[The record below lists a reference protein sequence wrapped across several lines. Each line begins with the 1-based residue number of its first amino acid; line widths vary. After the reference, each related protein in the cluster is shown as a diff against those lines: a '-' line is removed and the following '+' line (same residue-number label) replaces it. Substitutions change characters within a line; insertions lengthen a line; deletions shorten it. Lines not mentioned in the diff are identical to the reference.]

1 MAKVKRSGAGPVVLL
16 DAAERKVVD
25 ASQGRALAAAT
36 QAQLGT
42 LIAQARSLR
51 DKWRD
56 QFRSQRRTTQRT
68 AAARGVGGNDRS
80 HEKSALFADVLGRF
94 EARLAEIGGTV
105 AAAVKAAAKQSGP
118 TKAAR
123 TQGHRITRASVR
135 ATLAELVTAKPG
147 GKKVSRAAAVKS
159 AGAAD
164 GAAVKK
170 AAKAVPAA
178 AVKTEAAAA
187 RVPLVPP
194 VAAPTASKKR
204 LIGPPETVAAAK
216 AGGKNKKRVLA
227 ADPAKQLRAAT
238 KLKASRVR
246 LAGLDTRIR
255 GNAKAAGRRQQG
267 RRDGRSR

>member
-80 HEKSALFADVLGRF
+80 HEKSELFADVLGRF

-147 GKKVSRAAAVKS
+147 GKKVGRAAAVK
-159 AGAAD
+159 AARAAD

-170 AAKAVPAA
+170 AVPAA
-178 AVKTEAAAA
+178 AVKTDVA
-187 RVPLVPP
+187 P
-194 VAAPTASKKR
+194 VKAPVVATTASKKR

-267 RRDGRSR
+267 RRDGRTR